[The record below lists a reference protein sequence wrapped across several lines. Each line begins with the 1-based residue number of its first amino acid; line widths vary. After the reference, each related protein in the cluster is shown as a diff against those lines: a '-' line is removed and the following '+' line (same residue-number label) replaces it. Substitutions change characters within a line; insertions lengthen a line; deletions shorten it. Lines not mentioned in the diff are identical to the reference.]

1 MSDPR
6 NYQPPPVTQ
15 RDISTHAPGNFSG
28 PMVRDVSAYAKDLAR
43 WENSPKH
50 KFLFITEIDIHPFY
64 VGIADMAR
72 FALLTQTASRPKLKF
87 EHQEFNEYGIR
98 KGVLT
103 KTSFEP
109 INLSFI
115 DDNDNSAMQFFTNV
129 LRLMSPITNISNS
142 ATVDQRQYD
151 FRTGQGTITNINTT
165 SRGIS
170 VQENGTSEYRP
181 NVYAQSSGY
190 PGEKLARSQVAV
202 GSAVSIFKSIKIH
215 HVHLYG
221 EAVNTFT
228 FMNPR
233 LLSMDLD
240 DLDMTAGEDVTMLK
254 LSFGY
259 DYLTSDTGK
268 MTTEISQLVTSNNSN
283 AGAPSYYLRRDL
295 SATSGG
301 PGNQNTQTTAV
312 ANAGASASDST
323 RKTTEQLKQGATN
336 VAAALAQAAQSTL
349 TAEQS
354 SYLNYAAGTLRTLST

>member
-1 MSDPR
+1 MADPR

-15 RDISTHAPGNFSG
+15 RDISSHAPGNFSG
-28 PMVRDVSAYAKDLAR
+28 LMPRDVSAYAKDLAR
-43 WENSPKH
+43 WENTHKH

-115 DDNDNSAMQFFTNV
+115 DDNDNSVMQFFTNV
-129 LRLMSPITNISNS
+129 LRLMSPISNIDNS
-142 ATVDQRQYD
+142 ASIDERQYD

-165 SRGIS
+165 TTNGII
-170 VQENGTSEYRP
+170 VQERNNSEFRP

-190 PGEKLARSQVAV
+190 PGEKLSRSQVAV
-202 GSAVSIFKSIKIH
+202 NSAVSIFKSIKIH
-215 HVHLYG
+215 HIHLYG
-221 EAVNTFT
+221 EGVNTFT

-233 LLSMDLD
+233 LLSMDFD
-240 DLDMTAGEDVTMLK
+240 DLDMASSDEIATLK

-259 DYLTSDTGK
+259 DYLTSATGK
-268 MTTEISQLVTSNNSN
+268 MTADISKLVSSN
-283 AGAPSYYLRRDL
+283 AANAGDPVYYIRRDL
-295 SATSGG
+295 SADSGG
-301 PGNQNTQTTAV
+301 PGNQVNQTTSV
-312 ANAGASASDST
+312 ANAGAPASNT
-323 RKTTEQLKQGATN
+323 AYQTAEQIANTN
-336 VAAALAQAAQSTL
+336 AQIAAALAQADQAATP
-349 TAEQS
+349 EERS
-354 SYLNYAAGTLRTLST
+354 SYLAYAASLQKPKA

>member
-15 RDISTHAPGNFSG
+15 RDISSHRPVGDFSG

-50 KFLFITEIDIHPFY
+50 KFLFITEIEIHPFY

-72 FALLTQTASRPKLKF
+72 FALLTQSASRPKLKF

-129 LRLMSPITNISNS
+129 LKLMSPITNISNS
-142 ATVDQRQYD
+142 ATVGQRQYD
-151 FRTGQGTITNINTT
+151 FKTGQGTVTHINTST
-165 SRGIS
+165 GGIA
-170 VQENGTSEYRP
+170 VQERKNGEHSP

-190 PGEKLARSQVAV
+190 PGEKLSRVQ
-202 GSAVSIFKSIKIH
+202 GGAVSIFKSIKIH

-240 DLDMTAGEDVTMLK
+240 DLDMNSSDDITTLK

-268 MTTEISQLVTSNNSN
+268 MTTEISQLVNSNNSN
-283 AGAPSYYLRRDL
+283 AGAPSYYIRRDL
-295 SATSGG
+295 STNSGG
-301 PGNQNTQTTAV
+301 LSNQTAQANTV
-312 ANAGASASDST
+312 AGTSASDSAY
-323 RKTTEQLKQGATN
+323 KTSEQITQNTTA
-336 VAAALAQAAQSTL
+336 VAAALAQVAATNIP
-349 TAEQS
+349 AEKM
-354 SYLNYAAGTLRTLST
+354 SYLNLVDGLQRS

>member
-15 RDISTHAPGNFSG
+15 RDISTHTPGNFSG

-72 FALLTQTASRPKLKF
+72 FALLTQSASRPKIKF

-98 KGVLT
+98 RGVLT

-151 FRTGQGTITNINTT
+151 FRTGQGTITNINT
-165 SRGIS
+165 SQRGIT
-170 VQENGTSEYRP
+170 VQERTDSEYRP

-190 PGEKLARSQVAV
+190 PGSQDNV
-202 GSAVSIFKSIKIH
+202 GSATSIFKSIKIH

-240 DLDMTAGEDVTMLK
+240 DLDMTSSDDITTLK

-259 DYLTSDTGK
+259 DYLTSETGK
-268 MTTEISQLVTSNNSN
+268 MTTEISRLVASNNSN

-295 SATSGG
+295 SSASGG
-301 PGNQNTQTTAV
+301 PGNQSTQTTAV
-312 ANAGASASDST
+312 TNAGASASDST
-323 RKTTEQLKQGATN
+323 YNTTEQLEQGATSI
-336 VAAALAQAAQSTL
+336 AAALAQAATSSL
-349 TAEQS
+349 PEEQS
-354 SYLNYAAGTLRTLST
+354 SYLNYATGIKRFLNT